1 MHGVIL
7 DQLAAPLSMARQ
19 TFSSARQAPTPVHS
33 SSSEEKQTKKTQR
46 FLIEKS
52 RDETDKPP
60 GCTCSLESWFQLFR
74 CGYVRITEG
83 REAGG
88 VVILDR
94 RRGAFAG
101 PGIAAEATPW
111 FNTRQRLFSSRPP
124 GQGRRA
130 QLKQELNTPPPGG
143 GAKNRLPQD
152 PGIVCLLCWR
162 WWIQSL

>member
-1 MHGVIL
+1 
-7 DQLAAPLSMARQ
+7 MASR
-19 TFSSARQAPTPVHS
+19 TFSVRQAPTPAHS
-33 SSSEEKQTKKTQR
+33 SSESLKNKKTEI
-46 FLIEKS
+46 LEKS

-111 FNTRQRLFSSRPP
+111 FNTGQRLLFL
-124 GQGRRA
+124 GGRRGRA
-130 QLKQELNTPPPGG
+130 GVRN
-143 GAKNRLPQD
+143 
-152 PGIVCLLCWR
+152 
-162 WWIQSL
+162 